1 MKELEVKNL
10 FIIKYLIELLQQE
23 LIHKITL
30 HKTLNY
36 KKKRNIPQT
45 QTKELPYKQLNQ
57 HKVYIINSK
66 TLT

>member
-10 FIIKYLIELLQQE
+10 FIIKYLIELLKKE

>member
-23 LIHKITL
+23 LIPKITL

-36 KKKRNIPQT
+36 KKKRSIPQT

-66 TLT
+66 TST

>member
-23 LIHKITL
+23 LIPKITL
-30 HKTLNY
+30 QKTLNY
-36 KKKRNIPQT
+36 KKKRSIPQT

-66 TLT
+66 TST

>member
-23 LIHKITL
+23 LI

>member
-66 TLT
+66 TST